1 MKRQWTKQQQDAI
14 DARRGS
20 VLVSAA
26 AGSGKTAVLT
36 QRVIERITDKENPTS
51 VDRLLIVTFTRAAA
65 QEMRERI
72 SDAVSA
78 LLKENPSDMNLIN
91 QQMLLPGAKISTID
105 SFCMNLVKEN
115 FQLLGISPDFRTAEE
130 SELKIIKAAA
140 MDEAVEEMYKEGS
153 ADFRTLVELLFKGRD
168 DSNIEEAMN
177 KLYESAM
184 SYPFPKTRIRE
195 FSGMFSKEES
205 LSDSSYGKIIMNH
218 LKDNLLYAVEN
229 CNEILVSIDGD
240 EILEKIFVDA
250 VSTDK
255 AQCEYILSFI
265 EEGKWDEARK
275 GIMSFSPTRR
285 GNIPKDLKEDILTNR
300 LADMRKKNTDR
311 IRKLSELMCTSEEE
325 FREDMEFFAPL
336 MKSLTECTLRF
347 MDIFSQT
354 KKEKKLADFSDIA
367 HMALSLLVKET
378 DEGYESTP
386 FAREISSQFDEI
398 LIDEYQDTNKA
409 QDMLFTSVSRNNL
422 FRVGDVKQSIYSFR
436 QAMPEI
442 FLSLKNSFQLYNRED
457 DNYPAKIILGNNF
470 RSRKGVTD
478 IINFIFTQIMSKE
491 SGDIEYDEEESLV
504 ASAKYSEKTEADTE
518 LHIIDTANLDKFT
531 ENSVICQAKYAADL
545 INRMIADGFTVKDGD
560 GERKATYKDFAVLLR
575 AVGSEKGVS
584 YADVFRKKGIPAFT
598 EVSGKFLMSGEI
610 SLAVN
615 ILKIIDNPRQD
626 IPLMS
631 VMMSPVFGFSP
642 DEISELRTETKTGV
656 FEEDKKA
663 DLYSCLLKMKA
674 SSEKVTAFLSR
685 IAYWRNLSICLS
697 VSELVNEIYEDTAL
711 IPIFDA
717 VDKSGTK
724 RANLM
729 LLCDYAAAYEKSGK
743 CGLTGFLSFI
753 ERLRDKKQDM
763 SGSLGISQQA
773 DVVRI
778 MTIHKSKGLEFPVCI
793 LSGCAGEFNMMDLNE
808 NMVISHK
815 EGIGLLRRNPETF
828 EQYKTLCHTA
838 VRLSLKDD
846 LLSEEM
852 RVLYVAL
859 TRAREKLIMIYADE
873 NPLKKCESMAYSI
886 NPSNER
892 LNPVVVKSANS
903 YGKWI
908 VTSLLRHEGARDL
921 REQIGMSEEGV
932 LPCSSPLKVVL
943 SEYESEE
950 ESRKKPEEK
959 AKADE
964 SFLKLIEERA
974 GFRYKYEALSK
985 ILTKRAASEVDRD
998 FIDRDYFA
1006 SSMPTF
1012 MYENGLTGA
1021 MRGIATH
1028 TFIQFADY
1036 EKAKLGVKE
1045 EIERLV
1051 SMGVLSGSQAKGINV
1066 KAVEAFFES
1075 SLAKR
1080 ILASEKVMREKKFT
1094 IEVPVSEIYPEA
1106 GESAKGEMMMI
1117 QGIADCAFLE
1127 NGELVVVDYKTDHI
1141 KTEEEFCEK
1150 YSSQVLL
1157 YKRALEI
1164 CTGYKVRETL
1174 LYSFYLGKEIR
1185 VQK

>member
-1 MKRQWTKQQQDAI
+1 MKWTYEQENAI
-14 DARRGS
+14 NARHGS

-36 QRVIERITDKENPTS
+36 QRVIERITDRENPTS

-72 SDAVSA
+72 SDRVSN
-78 LLKENPSDMNLIN
+78 LLKENPGDINLIN
-91 QQMLLPGAKISTID
+91 QQMLLPGAKITTID

-115 FQLLGISPDFRTAEE
+115 FQLLGISPDFRMAEE
-130 SELKIIKAAA
+130 SELKIIKSAA
-140 MDEAVEEMYKEGS
+140 MDKAIEEMYTEGKES
-153 ADFRTLVELLFKGRD
+153 FRNLIEVLFKGRD

-184 SYPFPKTRIRE
+184 SYPFPETRIRE
-195 FSGMFSKEES
+195 FSKMFTEGEKLSES
-205 LSDSSYGKIIMNH
+205 RYGTIIFN
-218 LKDNLLYAVEN
+218 NLTDILTYVIES
-229 CNEILVSIDGD
+229 CNEILSAIDSD
-240 EILEKIFVDA
+240 EILTKIFYNA

-255 AQCEYILSFI
+255 AQCEYILGFLN
-265 EEGKWDEARK
+265 EGNWDETRRA
-275 GIMSFSPTRR
+275 ISSFSPTRK
-285 GNIPKDLKEDILTNR
+285 GNTPKDLKEDPLTNR
-300 LADMRKKNTDR
+300 LSDMRKKNVDR

-325 FREDMEFFAPL
+325 YYDDMTFFAPL
-336 MKSLTECTLRF
+336 MESLTDCTLKFHR
-347 MDIFSQT
+347 IFT
-354 KKEKKLADFSDIA
+354 EMKKDKKLADFSDIA

-378 DEGYESTP
+378 ADGYESTD
-386 FAREISSQFDEI
+386 FAKEISLQFDEI

-409 QDMLFTSVSRNNL
+409 QDMLFTAVSRNNL

-442 FLSLKNSFQLYNRED
+442 FLELKNTFEPYDRDKDS
-457 DNYPAKIILGNNF
+457 YPAKIILGNNF

-478 IINFIFTQIMSKE
+478 IINFIFNQIMSKE
-491 SGDIEYDEEESLV
+491 SGDIEYNEEERLV
-504 ASAKYSEKTEADTE
+504 ASASYEPTDEVDTE

-531 ENSVICQAKYAADL
+531 ENTTICQAKYAADL
-545 INRMIADGFTVKDGD
+545 INKMISEGYTVKDGST
-560 GERKATYKDFAVLLR
+560 ERKATYKDFAVLLR
-575 AVGSEKGVS
+575 AVGSDKGVT
-584 YADVFRKKGIPAFT
+584 YAEIFRQKGIPAFT

-610 SLAVN
+610 ALAVN

-631 VMMSPVFGFSP
+631 VMMSPVFGFTP
-642 DEISELRTETKTGV
+642 DEISDLRTNTRTGI

-663 DLYSCLLKMKA
+663 DIYSCLLKMKDK
-674 SSEKVTAFLSR
+674 SEKVEAFLNK
-685 IAYWRNLSICLS
+685 IAFWRNLCICLS
-697 VSELVNEIYEDTAL
+697 VSELLSEIYEDTAL

-729 LLCDYAAAYEKSGK
+729 LLGDYAAAYEKSGRS
-743 CGLTGFLSFI
+743 GLTGFLSFI
-753 ERLRDKKQDM
+753 EKLRDKKQDM

-773 DVVRI
+773 DVVKI

-808 NMVISHK
+808 NMIISHK

-838 VRLSLKDD
+838 VRLSMKDN

-859 TRAREKLIMIYADE
+859 TRAKEKLIMLYADE
-873 NPLKKCESMAYSI
+873 NPLKKCESMSMGI
-886 NPSNER
+886 NPLNKR

-908 VTSLLRHEGARDL
+908 ITSLLRHEGAKELRDA
-921 REQIGMSEEGV
+921 IGMTDEGV
-932 LPCSSPLKVVL
+932 LKCESPLKVVI

-950 ESRKKPEEK
+950 VRKEAEKGK

-964 SFLKLIEERA
+964 DFLRLIEERA
-974 GFRYKYEALSK
+974 GFKYKYEALSRV
-985 ILTKRAASEVDRD
+985 LTKRAASEVDKD

-1006 SSMPTF
+1006 SSMPAF
-1012 MYENGLTGA
+1012 MHENGLTGA
-1021 MRGIATH
+1021 LKGIATH

-1036 EKAKLGVKE
+1036 EKAKADVQS
-1045 EIERLV
+1045 EIDRLYE
-1051 SMGVLSGSQAKGINV
+1051 MGVLDEGQAKGIDV

-1075 SLAKR
+1075 SLAER
-1080 ILASEKVMREKKFT
+1080 ILRSPEVMREKKFT
-1094 IEVPVSEIYPEA
+1094 IEVPVAEIYPEA
-1106 GESAKGEMMMI
+1106 GEAAEGEMMMI

-1127 NGELVVVDYKTDHI
+1127 DGELVIVDYKTDRLP
-1141 KTEEEFCEK
+1141 TEEAFSHK
-1150 YSSQVLL
+1150 YASQVLL
-1157 YKRALEI
+1157 YKRALRE
-1164 CTGYKVRETL
+1164 CTGYEVKETL
-1174 LYSFYLGKEIR
+1174 LYSFHLGKEIR
-1185 VQK
+1185 VV